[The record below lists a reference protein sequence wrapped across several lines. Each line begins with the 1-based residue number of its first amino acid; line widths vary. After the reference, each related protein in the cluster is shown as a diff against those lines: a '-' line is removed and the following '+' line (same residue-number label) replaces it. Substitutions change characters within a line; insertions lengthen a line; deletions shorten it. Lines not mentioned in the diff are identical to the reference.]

1 MPDFLYSEQEGILI
15 FSQNGMLRRNPKTG
29 NWEFQKLKASMEEMA
44 KMNFK
49 KVGESEA
56 GFLITSSLNKEEAK
70 YETKKDGGNG
80 NHK

>member
-15 FSQNGMLRRNPKTG
+15 FSQNGMLCRNPKTG
-29 NWEFQKLKASMEEMA
+29 NWEFQKLNVGMKEMA

-49 KVGESEA
+49 KVGESEI
-56 GFLITSSLNKEEAK
+56 GFLLTSFLDREEAE
-70 YETKKDGGNG
+70 YETKKNGG